1 MCSSRRSMM
10 GAMLFLAASG
20 AAAETGVTLYG
31 VVDVFGQYLNNG
43 GKGSWS
49 ERSGGNSGSY
59 FGLKGTEDLGGGL
72 KAVFNVENG
81 YNVNN
86 GAFFGDSTAMFYRQA
101 WVSLAH
107 EKYGSITFG
116 RQYQPTFWALYP
128 SDPFRANEVLSPL
141 AAAATTVDRNTLAV
155 QSAGGRS
162 SNAVIYKSPN
172 VGGAQFWG
180 MYALAASVTQPLP
193 LSTGNMLD
201 LAATYSGHGLYVG
214 LAYQNQHPGS
224 KTVPGLPAM
233 LPSLSTEHFTSALSY
248 RVGIVNLQ
256 FNYGYHRPKS
266 AAAGSLAARLNA
278 AHSFSISE
286 LGATIQATPA
296 DALEIAGFQR
306 VVRGA
311 HDNTWGVQIGADH
324 SLSKRTALYAR
335 GGYMRNNGTA
345 TMSWPG
351 VAVSSPGTSQT
362 LAVAGMTHRF

>member
-1 MCSSRRSMM
+1 MI
-10 GAMLFLAASG
+10 GAMLFLAAGG

-107 EKYGSITFG
+107 DKYGSISLG

-172 VGGAQFWG
+172 MGGAQIWG
-180 MYALAASVTQPLP
+180 MYALAATVTQPYP
-193 LSTGNMLD
+193 QTTGNMLD
-201 LAATYSGHGLYVG
+201 IAGTYSGYGLYAG
-214 LAYQNQHPGS
+214 LSYQFQHAGS
-224 KTVPGLPAM
+224 KSIPGLPAAVNTV
-233 LPSLSTEHFTSALSY
+233 SVEHFTGALAY
-248 RVGIVNLQ
+248 RFGIVNLQ
-256 FNYGYHRPKS
+256 FNYTYHKPQDP
-266 AAAGSLAARLNA
+266 AAGSVAARLNA
-278 AHSFSISE
+278 AHPFSVAE
-286 LGATIQATPA
+286 LGAMIQATPA
-296 DALEIAGFQR
+296 DAIEIAGFQR
-306 VVRGA
+306 LVRGV
-311 HDNTWGVQIGADH
+311 HDNSWGIQLGADH
-324 SLSKRTALYAR
+324 ALSKRTSLYAR
-335 GGYMRNNGTA
+335 AGYIKNNGLA
-345 TMSWPG
+345 TMTWPG
-351 VAVSSPGTSQT
+351 LTAIGTGENQT
-362 LAVAGMTHRF
+362 LVGVGMSHRF